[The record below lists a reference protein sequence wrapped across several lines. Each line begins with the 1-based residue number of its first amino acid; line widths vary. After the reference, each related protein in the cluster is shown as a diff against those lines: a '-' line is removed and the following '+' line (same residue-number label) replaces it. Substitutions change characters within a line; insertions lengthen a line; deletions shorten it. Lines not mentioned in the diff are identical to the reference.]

1 MLTPARTK
9 YRKMQKGRIRGSA
22 KGGNEISFGS
32 IALLSTTSGWVS
44 SKQIEAC
51 RVAATRHVKRDA
63 KIWIRIF
70 PDKPITKKP
79 AEVRMGKGKGGVEMW
94 VAPVQHGRILFEI
107 EVSGLDKSVATRALE
122 LAAAKLPIGTKIISA
137 SDEI

>member
-32 IALLSTTSGWVS
+32 VALLSTSSGWVT

-79 AEVRMGKGKGGVEMW
+79 AEVRMGKGKGGVEEW
-94 VAPVQHGRILFEI
+94 VASVKFGRVLFE
-107 EVSGLDKSVATRALE
+107 VGGVDQALATRALE
-122 LAAAKLPIGTKIISA
+122 LAAGKLPISTKIIA
-137 SDEI
+137 ATDEI